1 MNFVLLGAGK
11 TGSVVAEIAGE
22 RGHKVSIIEV
32 EENANGAA
40 LTRERLAGVDAVID
54 FTAPHAVLA
63 NIEATVKAG
72 CNMVVG
78 TTGWYSE
85 MARVKSLVETHGTGF
100 LWASN
105 FSIGVNLF
113 FDVVRA
119 GATALKYGYEG
130 TIMERHH
137 VHKKD
142 KPSGTAV
149 SINNIVR
156 EIGGHEVEIASVR
169 EGETVGMHVLMLD
182 SAADT
187 ILLTHDAK
195 NRRGFAEGAVRA
207 SEWIAGKR
215 GFYEFQQ
222 IFRELSG
229 A

>member
-11 TGSVVAEIAGE
+11 TGSIVAEIARE
-22 RGHKVSIIEV
+22 RGHEMSIIEV
-32 EENANGAA
+32 DQNPNGQA

-54 FTAPHAVLA
+54 FTTPHSVMG

-78 TTGWYSE
+78 TTGWYDQ
-85 MARVKSLVETHGTGF
+85 MDHVKQLVEANGTGF

-113 FDVVRA
+113 FEIVRA
-119 GATALKYGYEG
+119 GALALNYGYEA

-149 SINNIVR
+149 SMNTILR
-156 EIGGHEVEIASVR
+156 EVTGKGAEISSVR

-207 SEWIAGKR
+207 AEWVKAKR
-215 GFYEFQQ
+215 GFFEFKQV
-222 IFRELSG
+222 FRDL
-229 A
+229 